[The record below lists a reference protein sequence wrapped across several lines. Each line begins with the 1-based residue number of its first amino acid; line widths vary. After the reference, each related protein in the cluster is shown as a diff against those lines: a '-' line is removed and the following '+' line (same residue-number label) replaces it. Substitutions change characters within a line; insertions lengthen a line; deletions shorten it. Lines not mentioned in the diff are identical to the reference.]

1 MKIERVRRLA
11 FRTISQIGIHYPQS
25 PLSQA
30 LPGLPATAPQA
41 GDRFPWMRLAL
52 EPNATAVDLFQKLD
66 DMRFNLI
73 VIGQDSP
80 PQIEGLD
87 DLLRVFAIP
96 DDPVN
101 ERELARVGIRRP
113 SFYLLRP
120 DGHVGLAGTGLDTA
134 AIARYASERMR
145 LGMK

>member
-1 MKIERVRRLA
+1 
-11 FRTISQIGIHYPQS
+11 
-25 PLSQA
+25 
-30 LPGLPATAPQA
+30 
-41 GDRFPWMRLAL
+41 MRLAL

-101 ERELARVGIRRP
+101 ERELARVGIPRP

-134 AIARYASERMR
+134 AIARYASERLR

>member
-1 MKIERVRRLA
+1 MHGSRRA
-11 FRTISQIGIHYPQS
+11 FKLEHLFFCASDDAS
-25 PLSQA
+25 W
-30 LPGLPATAPQA
+30 QA
-41 GDRFPWMRLAL
+41 GDRFPWIRLAL

-101 ERELARVGIRRP
+101 ERELARVGIPRP

-134 AIARYASERMR
+134 AIARYASERLR